1 MKLHKF
7 VGKKDLILSK
17 KERDLVDKLHPKNF
31 IREGDYLFTQL
42 DNVSF
47 KSKHNYWGTG
57 NKDREFNA
65 TAKKV
70 MIFIHKKEGVIE
82 NIPGTEGTISYS
94 ISIKTYGDMRYKYQR
109 GVSTNTEIYSFYD
122 YNDNLEELL
131 ERAVDYY
138 NEEIS
143 FINKQVVSNKLRA

>member
-7 VGKKDLILSK
+7 VGKQELMLNK
-17 KERDLVDKLHPKNF
+17 KERDLVDKLLPKAF
-31 IREGDYLFTQL
+31 IKECAYFFTRL

-82 NIPGTEGTISYS
+82 NVPGTEGTISYS

-109 GVSTNTEIYSFYD
+109 GVSTNVEIYSFYD
-122 YNDNLEELL
+122 YDDDLGELL
-131 ERAVDYY
+131 ERAIDYY
-138 NEEIS
+138 YEKIS
-143 FINKQVVSNKLRA
+143 FINKHIASNK